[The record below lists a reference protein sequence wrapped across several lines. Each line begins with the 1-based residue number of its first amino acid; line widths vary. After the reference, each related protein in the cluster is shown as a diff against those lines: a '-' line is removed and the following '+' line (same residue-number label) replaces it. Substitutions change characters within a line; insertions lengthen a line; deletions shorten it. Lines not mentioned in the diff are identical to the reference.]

1 MARPESGDSTLEIAE
16 VEKSFPAPPRS
27 SPRSSPRVSKTL
39 PPLPPAIDTRNSG
52 DGVPARDSPRSPTST
67 FRTYSPM
74 PGIAPGDVALPPFAR
89 PMTPTRAPRP
99 PMPDDSPRPM
109 TASTKRLSFSSAGVE
124 RGLKYGKGKHSGIEL
139 SPQPSDDPQDPLN
152 WPLWR
157 KHLNF
162 AALLVM
168 VALVGAMKTAYISV
182 DSFIAIEEGVS
193 YTAAVALTGAPLI
206 ISAAT
211 GMASTVIARI
221 WGKRP
226 VYLVST
232 ILIFIGVV
240 WNTQVN
246 GRVGENMAARVF
258 QGMGWGAFDTL
269 VLGSIQDTY
278 FEHQRQ
284 SKILIY
290 YVVSV
295 ATTWGSPLLGG
306 IASSGPAGFAV
317 QFEIISCFMTIAIP
331 LIVFGVPETTF
342 DRSSLDAAPPTL
354 ARSQSFW
361 PGRTLTKKAALD
373 YIGKMKPWS
382 YKAKTIDPA
391 LIMQAPRAMVAPST
405 LLLFVATLIPH
416 AGLWGLASSVSLLFS
431 PMPFVLPEAILG
443 ALMVGPFI
451 LATTTALAS
460 GLSCF
465 QRRFTPTV
473 HLTALAMGTALA
485 SVGLLGF
492 GLYLEGLMRMPADGP
507 RNPTSTLWDLR
518 FVGERISFPVV
529 SLLLGLLAAG
539 SVALDDAAAPVVRRS
554 TAFTS
559 ANVAVGLRNTADMH
573 AGLACLRSVAAGAF
587 VIGVPNAV
595 WAWDGLRATA
605 LGMGV
610 TQVFLGAA
618 LCAVWWYWD
627 EDIRRLDGRV
637 MGLVHLSDLKDLRQM
652 SFVERK

>member
-1 MARPESGDSTLEIAE
+1 MARPESGDSTIEIAE
-16 VEKSFPAPPRS
+16 VEKSFPTPPRS
-27 SPRSSPRVSKTL
+27 SPRISKNL
-39 PPLPPAIDTRNSG
+39 PSLPPAIETRNSG
-52 DGVPARDSPRSPTST
+52 EGAVARDSPKSPATT
-67 FRTYSPM
+67 FRTFSPI
-74 PGIAPGDVALPPFAR
+74 PGMGPDNVIPPPFGR
-89 PMTPTRAPRP
+89 PMTPTRPTR
-99 PMPDDSPRPM
+99 PMPNDPPRPM
-109 TASTKRLSFSSAGVE
+109 TASTKRLSFSSSAAE
-124 RGLKYGKGKHSGIEL
+124 RGIKYGTGKDAGIEL
-139 SPQPSDDPQDPLN
+139 SPRPSDDPQDPLN

-162 AALLVM
+162 TALLFM

-193 YTAAVALTGAPLI
+193 YTAAVALTGVPLI
-206 ISAAT
+206 ISAVT
-211 GMASTVIARI
+211 GMASTIIARI

-240 WNTQVN
+240 WNTKVN
-246 GRVGENMAARVF
+246 GRISENMAARVF

-269 VLGSIQDTY
+269 VLGSIQETY

-284 SKILIY
+284 SKILVF

-306 IASSGPAGFAV
+306 IASSGPTGFVV

-342 DRSSLDAAPPTL
+342 DRSSLNLAMPTL
-354 ARSQSFW
+354 SRTQSFW
-361 PGRTLTKKAALD
+361 PGRTITKKSALD
-373 YIGKMKPWS
+373 YLGKMKPWS
-382 YKAKTIDPA
+382 YKAKTIYPA
-391 LIMQAPRAMVAPST
+391 LIMQMPRAMVAPST

-416 AGLWGLASSVSLLFS
+416 AGLWGLASSISLLFS
-431 PMPFVLPEAILG
+431 PMPFVLPEAVLG

-451 LATTTALAS
+451 LATVAALAS
-460 GLSCF
+460 AFPCF

-473 HLTALAMGTALA
+473 HLTTLAMGTVLA

-492 GLYLEGLMRMPADGP
+492 GLYLEGLLRMPADGS
-507 RNPTSTLWDLR
+507 RNPTSMLWDLR

-529 SLLLGLLAAG
+529 SFLLGLIAAG
-539 SVALDDAAAPVVRRS
+539 SVALDDTMAPVIQRS

-559 ANVAVGLRNTADMH
+559 ANLAVGLRNMADMH
-573 AGLACLRSVAAGAF
+573 AGLTCLRNLAAGAF
-587 VIGVPNAV
+587 VLGIPNAV

-610 TQVFLGAA
+610 IQIFLGAA

-627 EDIRRLDGRV
+627 ENIRRFDGRV
-637 MGLVHLSDLKDLRQM
+637 MGLVDLSDLSDLKDLKQT
-652 SFVERK
+652 SFFERR

>member
-1 MARPESGDSTLEIAE
+1 MTRPESGDSTLEIAE
-16 VEKSFPAPPRS
+16 VEKSFPTP
-27 SPRSSPRVSKTL
+27 PRSSPRVSKSL
-39 PPLPPAIDTRNSG
+39 PPLPPAIDTGVSR

-74 PGIAPGDVALPPFAR
+74 PGIIPDNVMLPPFTR
-89 PMTPTRAPRP
+89 PMTPTRVPMP
-99 PMPDDSPRPM
+99 SMPDDSPRPM
-109 TASTKRLSFSSAGVE
+109 TASTKRLSFSSSRVE

-168 VALVGAMKTAYISV
+168 VALVGAMKTAYVTV

-193 YTAAVALTGAPLI
+193 YTEAVALTGAPLI

-211 GMASTVIARI
+211 GMASTIIGRI

-226 VYLVST
+226 VYLIST

-246 GRVGENMAARVF
+246 GRVGENMAARIF

-269 VLGSIQDTY
+269 VLESIQDTY

-284 SKILIY
+284 SKMLIY

-295 ATTWGSPLLGG
+295 ATTWGAPLLGG
-306 IASSGPAGFAV
+306 IASSGPTGFAV

-342 DRSSLDAAPPTL
+342 DRSSLNAALPTL
-354 ARSQSFW
+354 NRSQSFW

-373 YIGKMKPWS
+373 YIGKMKPLT
-382 YKAKTIDPA
+382 YKAKTIDMA
-391 LIMQAPRAMVAPST
+391 LIMQAPRAMAAPST

-416 AGLWGLASSVSLLFS
+416 AGLWGLASSISLLFS

-460 GLSCF
+460 ALSSF

-473 HLTALAMGTALA
+473 HLTTLAMGTTLA

-492 GLYLEGLMRMPADGP
+492 GLYLEGLMRMSTDGP
-507 RNPTSTLWDLR
+507 RAATSTLWDLS

-539 SVALDDAAAPVVRRS
+539 SVALDDTMAPVVRRS

-559 ANVAVGLRNTADMH
+559 ANLAVGLRNTADMH
-573 AGLACLRSVAAGAF
+573 AGLACLRNIAAGVF
-587 VIGVPNAV
+587 VIGIPNAV
-595 WAWDGLRATA
+595 WAWDGLRAAA

-610 TQVFLGAA
+610 TQIFLGAA

-627 EDIRRLDGRV
+627 ENIRRLDGRV
-637 MGLVHLSDLKDLRQM
+637 MGLVDLSDLKDMKQM
-652 SFVERK
+652 SFMGRK